1 MLLLPLP
8 QPQQQ
13 HKNYTGI
20 SRLCLCRWQFVV
32 VRVIVNCS
40 FLLVMF
46 LLLVFYEF
54 LFRFPT
60 KKNVKFELN
69 AAQHTRGYGQAH
81 THTRTPLAQHNT
93 QHVLRYFVNAA
104 PSVSV
109 LLLCMYMLNAAC
121 VGVYRVL
128 PTPAVAAQ
136 PATTTSLLLVLLLLR
151 LLYFYVCV
159 FVCGCPT

>member
-1 MLLLPLP
+1 MNFCFVS
-8 QPQQQ
+8 QP
-13 HKNYTGI
+13 K
-20 SRLCLCRWQFVV
+20 
-32 VRVIVNCS
+32 
-40 FLLVMF
+40 
-46 LLLVFYEF
+46 
-54 LFRFPT
+54 

-69 AAQHTRGYGQAH
+69 AAQHTRGHGQAQ
-81 THTRTPLAQHNT
+81 THTQAHHSHNT
-93 QHVLRYFVNAA
+93 THNTFYVILSMLRHLCM
-104 PSVSV
+104 SV

-136 PATTTSLLLVLLLLR
+136 PATTTSLLLVLLLR